1 MREVTAGQITDLV
14 AKLYQ
19 DANFFLPD
27 EVTAAFEDALT
38 REQSPLG
45 REVLASLI
53 ENAGIAASDRV
64 PLCQDTGMAVVFAA
78 VGQEVAITG
87 GNLRE
92 AVDIGIDRAFREG
105 YLRASIVAHPCFERD
120 NTGDNTPAVLHVELV
135 AGDRVNIT
143 VLPKGAGSENA
154 GRIAML
160 KPGDGAAGLADFVV
174 ETVDMNGARAC
185 PPLFLGIGVGG
196 TMDQAALL
204 SKQALLRPAGAA
216 GADAGLAE
224 LEQEI
229 LERVNDLGIGP
240 GGYGGTVTCLGVAIE
255 SYPCHISSL
264 PVAVNIQCHAARQA
278 GGVL

>member
-1 MREVTAGQITDLV
+1 MREVTAGQISDLV

-19 DANFFLPD
+19 DANFFLPG
-27 EVTAAFEDALT
+27 EVIAAFEDALN

-45 REVLASLI
+45 REVLGSLI
-53 ENAGIAASDRV
+53 ENAAIAASDRV
-64 PLCQDTGMAVVFAA
+64 PICQDTGMAVVFAA
-78 VGQEVAITG
+78 VGQEVSITG
-87 GNLRE
+87 GSLKK
-92 AVDIGIDRAFREG
+92 AVDSGIDRAYRQG
-105 YLRASIVAHPCFERD
+105 YLRASVVAHPCFERD
-120 NTGDNTPAVLHVELV
+120 NTGNNTPAVLHAELA
-135 AGDRVNIT
+135 AGDRVHIT

-160 KPGDGAAGLADFVV
+160 KPGDGAAGLANFVV

-196 TMDQAALL
+196 TMDQVALM
-204 SKQALLRPAGAA
+204 SKQALLRPAGEAA
-216 GADAGLAE
+216 ADTRLAE

-229 LERVNDLGIGP
+229 LERVNGLGIGP

-264 PVAVNIQCHAARQA
+264 PVAVNIQCHAARKA
-278 GGVL
+278 SGVI